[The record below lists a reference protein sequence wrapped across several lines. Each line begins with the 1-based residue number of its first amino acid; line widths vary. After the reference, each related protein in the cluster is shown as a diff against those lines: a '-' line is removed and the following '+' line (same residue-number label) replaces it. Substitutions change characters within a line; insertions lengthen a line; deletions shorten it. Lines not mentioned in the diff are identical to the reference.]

1 MWWVLI
7 PLVVLI
13 LVVHRE
19 DPVLRE
25 LKSRYYRFISLLPPK
40 FDRLRRPV
48 IITGTYSKGD
58 IGSNV
63 NKGGEIYVCLENSTN
78 DAFHVLL
85 HELAHSS
92 VKEFDH
98 SGAFWD
104 AFRELKDLAVQNEL
118 YTPVGRKNYCGK
130 VISD

>member
-13 LVVHRE
+13 LVLHRE
-19 DPVLRE
+19 DPVLHE
-25 LKSRYYRFISLLPPK
+25 LKSRYYRFIQILPPK
-40 FDRLRRPV
+40 YDRLRRPV

-58 IGSNV
+58 VGSNV
-63 NKGGEIYVCLENSTN
+63 NKGGEIYVCLENSPN

-92 VKEFDH
+92 VKEFNH
-98 SGAFWD
+98 SDAFWQ
-104 AFRELKDLAVQNEL
+104 AFRELKDLATQNGL

>member
-1 MWWVLI
+1 MWWVL